1 MLYYSV
7 IRRISQVGR
16 GSLVRRMVCTK
27 FPAVTLARR
36 CRSGISMPAIFEADS
51 SEGEVGGLATN
62 NGRRLFNNVGAE
74 YFDVIPT

>member
-1 MLYYSV
+1 M
-7 IRRISQVGR
+7 
-16 GSLVRRMVCTK
+16 
-27 FPAVTLARR
+27 TLARR
-36 CRSGISMPAIFEADS
+36 CRSGISMPAIFEADL